1 MSGKQF
7 VQEIVNPLLEGLR
20 IRDYDISEFIDNVTK
35 GLVDYSSKSIVVE
48 YLAREAQYNL
58 DVHYDFYIL
67 AGKILAKFQLEQ
79 VPDKLSDHVKLLY
92 NNYRD
97 VSDNMKE
104 HIPLIDKKYHD
115 IVINNA
121 ELIDSLIDFSR
132 EYKHGYMEYMRNKEK
147 FFLKVEEKEIDC
159 VQYVHMRCALQFYS
173 DDFDSPEK
181 CYKFMTMNKI
191 SMPTPTRTSSDRK

>member
-1 MSGKQF
+1 MSEKQF

-20 IRDYDISEFIDNVTK
+20 ISDYDISEFIDNVTK

-79 VPDKLSDHVKLLY
+79 VPDKFSDHIKLLY
-92 NNYRD
+92 NNYRY
-97 VSDNMKE
+97 VSDNVKE

-115 IVINNA
+115 VVINNA

-132 EYKHGYMEYMRNKEK
+132 EYKYEYIKYMCNKEK
-147 FFLKVEEKEIDC
+147 FF
-159 VQYVHMRCALQFYS
+159 
-173 DDFDSPEK
+173 
-181 CYKFMTMNKI
+181 
-191 SMPTPTRTSSDRK
+191 